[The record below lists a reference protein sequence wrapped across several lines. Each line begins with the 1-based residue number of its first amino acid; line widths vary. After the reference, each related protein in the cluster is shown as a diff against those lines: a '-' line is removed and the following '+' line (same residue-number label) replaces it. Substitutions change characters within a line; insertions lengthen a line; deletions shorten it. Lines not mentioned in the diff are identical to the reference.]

1 MKKVEADALQRTKKV
16 ENGILDKYS
25 ASQQNGTTQN
35 RDSLIQLMRDQLIMA
50 QAYAYMAQA
59 KNHVRLFRDLQLHIK
74 DYQKALA
81 DCNVDSQLPRG
92 LVFSCTQSYIL
103 FFSAISDVS
112 WCFSQ

>member
-1 MKKVEADALQRTKKV
+1 MKKMEADALQRTKKV
-16 ENGILDKYS
+16 EDGILDKYS
-25 ASQQNGTTQN
+25 APQQNGGTQN

-59 KNHVRLFRDLQLHIK
+59 KNHVRLFHDLQLRIK

-103 FFSAISDVS
+103 Y
-112 WCFSQ
+112 